1 MTDPAMEER
10 LLQRKIIYGPID
22 SRRLGKSLGVNIL
35 PTREKV
41 CSFDCLYCQY
51 GFTPAPQEHR
61 PEGDETLPTPGQVAA
76 ALSEALPGHGD
87 LDVLTLAGNGEPT
100 LHPRFREICE
110 VVVRRRNA
118 YRPGLPVCILSNSST
133 VGSPDVRAG
142 LKLLER
148 PIMKLDAGTPE
159 TFEKLNRRS
168 RPGVSLDRI
177 IEGLGELENLE
188 IQTLFVSGPVD
199 NSSQREVR
207 AWLGHLRAL
216 GPRAVQ
222 LYTFERVPAE
232 STLVALG
239 AGRLE
244 EIASLVRGEL
254 PETDV
259 RVFLP
264 Q

>member
-35 PTREKV
+35 PTENKV

-51 GFTPAPQEHR
+51 GFTSAPQERRHVGG
-61 PEGDETLPTPGQVAA
+61 EGLPTPGQVAA
-76 ALSEALPGHGD
+76 ALSEALPAHGD

-133 VGSPDVRAG
+133 VGSPEVRAG

-148 PIMKLDAGTPE
+148 PIMKLDAGTQQ
-159 TFEKLNRRS
+159 TFESLNGSRS
-168 RPGVSLDRI
+168 GASLDRI
-177 IEGLGELENLE
+177 IEGLSELENLE
-188 IQTLFVSGPVD
+188 IQTLFVTGPVD
-199 NSSQREVR
+199 NSSEQEVR
-207 AWLGHLRAL
+207 AWLSHLRAL
-216 GPRAVQ
+216 KPRAVQ

-244 EIASLVRGEL
+244 EIAALVRRQL
-254 PETDV
+254 PEADV

-264 Q
+264 